1 MQVLTQEPL
10 LDDDDD
16 DAPSW
21 FPVVG
26 GPPPGEV
33 FVRDL
38 LLAMMVAA
46 LGLLIGMWLPEPWR
60 MMCTMGSALTAVPLF
75 FFLRRQWRTQQ
86 QVRVLGNLLEHR
98 DGDRVVRVSL
108 NRAVLS
114 TAAAPPALLVLMLD
128 DGRSSVTVARRA
140 ELHELADLPPCA
152 GSYLELE
159 PDDFEAIRLA
169 AHRTYPLA

>member
-1 MQVLTQEPL
+1 MQVINVDEPH
-10 LDDDDD
+10 
-16 DAPSW
+16 W
-21 FPVVG
+21 FHVVG

-33 FVRDL
+33 VVREL
-38 LLAMMVAA
+38 VLAMLVVA
-46 LGLLIGMWLPEPWR
+46 LGLLLGLLVPHPWR
-60 MMCTMGSALTAVPLF
+60 LVCTIGSALAAVPM
-75 FFLRRQWRTQQ
+75 FFLLRRRWRKNQ

-98 DGDRVVRVSL
+98 DGDRVVRVAL

-114 TAAAPPALLVLMLD
+114 TAVAPPALLVLMLD

-140 ELHELADLPPCA
+140 DLHELADLPPCG

-159 PDDFEAIRLA
+159 RDDFEAIRLA